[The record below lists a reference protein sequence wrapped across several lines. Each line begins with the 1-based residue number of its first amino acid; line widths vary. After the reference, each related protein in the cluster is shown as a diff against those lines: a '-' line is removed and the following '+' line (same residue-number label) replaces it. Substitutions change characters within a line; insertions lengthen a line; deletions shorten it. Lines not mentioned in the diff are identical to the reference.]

1 MAKWTEWADGAPLAE
16 LAALAA
22 VLDQGSFTRA
32 ARLLQK
38 DATVVSRRVRALEE
52 RLGVQLLQRTTRR
65 VTATEAGL
73 GFAERARAILDELTE
88 AESEASRHTTEAP
101 RGTLRVAL
109 PGTFGRIWIAPRLP
123 ELMVRNPKLDIDA
136 QFSNRYVDLV
146 AERFDVALRLGEL
159 GDSGLVAKKVASQR
173 RILCAS
179 PEYLARHGVPRT
191 PKDLARHSILGFTG
205 LATHP
210 LWNLIGPNGARATV
224 RANGAL
230 ASNEADALV
239 AATLAGR
246 GIMMGTD
253 WLVNAQ
259 LHAGALVAVLPEWS
273 TDERAAIHLIFPSG
287 RYIPSKSRVFADWLT
302 GLFLPAPPWTI
313 VPRVPRRR
321 GR

>member
-1 MAKWTEWADGAPLAE
+1 MTKWQEWADGAPLAE

-22 VLDQGSFTRA
+22 VLDQGSFTKA

-73 GFAERARAILDELTE
+73 GFAERSRAILDELTE
-88 AESEASRHTTEAP
+88 AESEASRHTTESP

-109 PGTFGRIWIAPRLP
+109 PGTFGRLWVAPRLP
-123 ELMVRNPKLDIDA
+123 ELMAKNPKLDIDA
-136 QFSNRYVDLV
+136 QFSNRYVDVV
-146 AERFDVALRLGEL
+146 AERFDAALRLGEL
-159 GDSGLVAKKVASQR
+159 GDSGLVARKVASQR
-173 RILCAS
+173 RVLCAS
-179 PEYLARHGVPRT
+179 PAYLAKHGTPRT
-191 PKDLARHSILGFTG
+191 PKDLARHSCLGFTG

-210 LWNLIGPNGARATV
+210 LWNLVGPNGARATV

-230 ASNEADALV
+230 ASNEAEALV

-253 WLVNAQ
+253 WLVGTQ
-259 LHAGALVAVLPEWS
+259 LRSGQLTAVLPEWS
-273 TDERAAIHLIFPSG
+273 TDERSAIYLIFPSG
-287 RYIPSKSRVFADWLT
+287 RFIPAKTRAFADWLT
-302 GLFLPAPPWTI
+302 GLFLPMPPWSAT
-313 VPRVPRRR
+313 PAKRTRR
-321 GR
+321 